1 MLLVLIALVILVWLL
16 IQTTFVQN
24 IIIDRVTSRLSKDL
38 NTTVQIK
45 HVDFDLFNSMLLE
58 GTLVKDQRNDTLLYA
73 GTAKVLITDWF
84 FFTDKVELK
93 YVGLKEAVV
102 HLERQDSVWNYHFLI
117 DYFSGPKKS
126 KKQSSIDLQ
135 LKQLELEN
143 VALIQKDG
151 WRGEN
156 LSASVHSFNMLADTF
171 DLTNNRIL
179 INSIIVD
186 QPSFAIYNY
195 QGKRKSR
202 PVVTQDE
209 EEIIND
215 TAHLR
220 WNSGRWKV
228 DIVKVEMKNGAFK
241 NDVFTERKPET
252 YFDGAHFEFTALNAD
267 FRNIRLQNDS
277 ITARVKL
284 STKERSGFQVES
296 LTADMRMH
304 PEAMEFYRLD
314 LRTPKSRLHDFFAMR
329 YRSFD
334 DMGDFIS
341 KVRLEGN
348 FIKSEINSDD
358 IAYFA
363 PQLAAWKKE
372 IKVTGRVTGTI
383 ENLNGK
389 NLSIEAGL
397 NTYLNGNISIA
408 GLPDI
413 DKTYI
418 DFVANDFRTTYSD
431 VVKLVPAVKSL
442 AQPRLDLLQWIRFK
456 GNFTGFVRDFVTY
469 GRFETPMGNFTTDLN
484 MKIPANG
491 AASYSGNLK
500 TDRFAIGRFLDVPEV
515 GEIGLKGTIVG
526 RGMSV
531 NSMNT
536 KFDGDVSFIEFN
548 NYSYQGIRVKGE
560 FAKKQFNGDLSIS
573 DPNLEVVLNGKI
585 DLNKKIPDFDF
596 TAEVAKANLR
606 QLKLMNENIDFDGKF
621 KFDFSGSN
629 IDNFLGTAR
638 VYDASVY
645 RNGNR
650 IAFDSLL
657 VESKINDNQKV
668 ITAVSNEF
676 DAALA
681 GEFSILQLPN
691 AFKKF
696 LGKYYPSYIKPN
708 LTKAT
713 NENFSFVIT
722 TKTVD
727 DYLQLF
733 QRKLSGMN
741 NSTISGR
748 INTKENLLDLNAFIP
763 QLYYGNIGITDL
775 DIKAVGTN
783 DSLSLEG
790 NIANV
795 AVNDSMQFP
804 GTHLTIKSSNDISE
818 VALITSGTQTIN
830 SANLSAQVQTLPT
843 GAKILF
849 RESSF
854 DLNGKTWIIDKNG
867 QLLLTNQMVGAEGIR
882 LYNGQQEILV
892 STVPS
897 DIGNTHDI
905 RIDLTKFN
913 LGDIS
918 PYLVPDTRIEG
929 MMTGS
934 INIIDPFGKFKVDAE
949 TEAELFRLDDD
960 SIGKVALNA
969 HYNRQTGMLNL
980 GAISD
985 NDNYKFNIDGS
996 YKFRDSVSNDNLGIN
1011 INLEDTKIDVL
1022 EKYLS
1027 GVFSDLTGHAT
1038 GTLRING
1045 TTKDLSYLGNVQL
1058 KNGGMRVKYTNVYYT
1073 IPSANFQFLED
1084 RIDFGAF
1091 QLKDSLGNSGTVSRG
1106 QLFHR
1111 GFNDLAFDFVMN
1123 TNKLLVLN
1131 TTNNGV
1137 DPYYGQVIARANL
1150 SFKGPL
1156 ENMEMSIS
1164 AEPADSS
1171 SFFISNKSS
1180 KESGQAD
1187 FVVWKVYGTEMQPVA
1202 RSKGSNL
1209 TVDLDIIAN
1218 NYAKMYVIMDE
1229 LTGDVIK
1236 AVGSGNLQIHAT
1248 TSGDLS
1254 INGRYDI
1261 ERGDYNFSFQ
1271 SLLKKPFKLR
1281 EGQGNYI
1288 VWDGDPFNA
1297 RMNIDAE
1304 YAAENVQFS
1313 DLGSGLQTQGQ
1324 FISNDV
1330 RRFRGMVLVIAKLTG
1345 PLLSPDIKFSI
1356 ELPQNSPLKNDQSAS
1371 VILQSI
1377 LKDENE
1383 LNKQV
1388 AFLIVFNSFAPLSNS
1403 NNQNITN
1410 TAFEG
1415 IVVSSISGILSNTL
1429 SKQFSN
1435 IVQGIFND
1443 KSLKVNF
1450 NAQLYSGSNY
1460 LTDITTNRGIDRTNL
1475 NFSIGKSLFNE
1486 RLTFTFGSAFDFGLS
1501 SAQINGAGSI
1511 PFLPDITADWKIRPD
1526 GKLVLSFFYRETYN
1540 YSTPGLGNRQN
1551 RSGASISYRRD
1562 FDRFSQLW
1570 RNEKTKQ

>member
-1 MLLVLIALVILVWLL
+1 
-16 IQTTFVQN
+16 
-24 IIIDRVTSRLSKDL
+24 
-38 NTTVQIK
+38 
-45 HVDFDLFNSMLLE
+45 MLLE

-93 YVGLKEAVV
+93 YVGLKEAVI
-102 HLERQDSVWNYHFLI
+102 HLERQDSIWNYHFLV
-117 DYFSGPKKS
+117 DYFSGPKKA
-126 KKQSSIDLQ
+126 KKQSGIDLQ
-135 LKQLELEN
+135 LKQLEFDN
-143 VALIQKDG
+143 VAIIQKDG

-156 LSASVHSFNMLADTF
+156 LSFAVHSLNMLADSF

-179 INSIIVD
+179 ISSVKID

-195 QGKRKSR
+195 QGKRKYR
-202 PVVTQDE
+202 PVSADDDA
-209 EEIIND
+209 EIVND

-220 WNSGRWKV
+220 WNPGRWKV
-228 DIVKVEMKNGAFK
+228 DIASVEMKNGAFK
-241 NDVFTERKPET
+241 NDVYTERAPET
-252 YFDGAHFEFTALNAD
+252 YFDGAHFEFTAINAN
-267 FRNIRLQNDS
+267 FKNIHLQQDS
-277 ITARVKL
+277 ITAKINL
-284 STKERSGFQVES
+284 STRERSGFEVQS

-304 PEAMEFYRLD
+304 PEAMEFNKLD
-314 LRTPKSRLHDFFAMR
+314 LRTSKSHLHDFFAMR

-348 FIKSEINSDD
+348 FNKSAIHSDD

-363 PQLAAWKKE
+363 PQLADWQKE

-397 NTYLNGNISIA
+397 NTYVNGTISMA

-413 DKTYI
+413 EKTYI
-418 DFVANDFRTTYSD
+418 DFVANDLRTTYAD
-431 VVKLVPAVKSL
+431 VVKLVPSIRSL
-442 AQPRLDLLQWIRFK
+442 AQPRLDLLESIRFK
-456 GNFTGFVRDFVTY
+456 GNFTGFVRDFVAY
-469 GRFETPMGNFTTDLN
+469 GRFETPLGNFTTDLN
-484 MKIPANG
+484 MKIPSNSI
-491 AASYSGNLK
+491 ASYSGNLT
-500 TDRFAIGRFLDVPEV
+500 TDRFDIGRFLDVSEV
-515 GEIGLKGTIVG
+515 GQIGIKGTIAG
-526 RGMSV
+526 RGMSL
-531 NSMNT
+531 NTMNT
-536 KFDGDVSFIEFN
+536 KFDGDVGFIEFN

-560 FAKKQFNGDLSIS
+560 FARKQFNGDLSIT
-573 DPNLEVVLNGKI
+573 DPNLEVVLNGVI

-596 TAEVAKANLR
+596 TAQVAKANLR
-606 QLKLMNENIDFDGKF
+606 QLKLTNENIDFDGKF

-657 VESKINDNQKV
+657 VESQINDNLKV

-676 DAALA
+676 DAALV

-696 LGKYYPSYIKPN
+696 LAKYYPSYIKPN
-708 LTKAT
+708 LTKTTT
-713 NENFSFVIT
+713 NENFTFVIT
-722 TKTVD
+722 TKNIN
-727 DYLQLF
+727 DYLSLF
-733 QRKLSGMN
+733 QKKLSGMN
-741 NSTISGR
+741 NSTISGK
-748 INTKENLLDLNAFIP
+748 INTRENLLDLNASIP
-763 QLYYGNIGITDL
+763 QLYYGNIGITNFE
-775 DIKAVGTN
+775 IKAVGTN
-783 DSLSLEG
+783 DSLSLEST
-790 NIANV
+790 IANV

-804 GTHLTIKSSNDISE
+804 GTRLSIKSANDISE
-818 VALITSGTQTIN
+818 VSLITSGTQTIN

-867 QLLLTNQMVGAEGIR
+867 ELVLSNQLVAAEGIH

-934 INIIDPFGKFKVDAE
+934 INIIDPFGKFKIDAN

-980 GAISD
+980 GAVSD
-985 NDNYKFNIDGS
+985 NDNYKFNVDGI
-996 YKFRDSVSNDNLGIN
+996 YKFKDSVSNDNLSLN

-1027 GVFSDLTGHAT
+1027 GVFLDLTGHAT
-1038 GTLRING
+1038 GNLRING
-1045 TTKDLSYLGNVQL
+1045 TTKDLSYLGKVHLQG
-1058 KNGGMRVKYTNVYYT
+1058 GGMRVKYTNVHYT
-1073 IPSANFQFLED
+1073 IPDADLQFLED
-1084 RIDFGAF
+1084 RIDFGSF
-1091 QLKDSLGNSGTVSRG
+1091 QMKDSLGNSATVSRG
-1106 QLFHR
+1106 QLYHR
-1111 GFNDLAFDFVMN
+1111 GFDDLAFDFVMN

-1131 TTNNGV
+1131 TTDNGV
-1137 DPYYGQVIARANL
+1137 DPYYGQVIARANM
-1150 SFKGPL
+1150 SFRGPL
-1156 ENMEMSIS
+1156 ENMEMAIS

-1171 SFFISNKSS
+1171 SFFINNKSS

-1187 FVVWKVYGTEMQPVA
+1187 FVVWKVYGTEMQPVP

-1297 RMNIDAE
+1297 RMNIEAE

-1313 DLGSGLQTQGQ
+1313 DLGSGLQSQAQ

-1371 VILQSI
+1371 VILASI

-1388 AFLIVFNSFAPLSNS
+1388 AFLIVFNSFAPLTNS

-1443 KSLKVNF
+1443 KSIKVNF

-1460 LTDITTNRGIDRTNL
+1460 LNDITTNRGIDRTNL

-1526 GKLVLSFFYRETYN
+1526 GKVVLSFFYRETYN
-1540 YSTPGLGNRQN
+1540 YNQPGVGNRQN

-1562 FDRFSQLW
+1562 FDRISQLW
-1570 RNEKTKQ
+1570 RGDKKKKQN